1 VVMGK
6 VLLVKD
12 VPETVLRQA
21 KAGAALQGVSLK
33 VFVVE
38 ALKRAAIQAGAE
50 WQPAIVDESVRLAA
64 KAAGRKAAKK
74 QKPRPVYKA
83 PGEAHPTKEG

>member
-12 VPETVLRQA
+12 VPETVLRQT
-21 KAGAALQGVSLK
+21 KAGAALQGISLK
-33 VFVVE
+33 AFVIE
-38 ALKRAAIQAGAE
+38 ALKRAAFQAAAE
-50 WQPAIVDESVRLAA
+50 WRPAIVNESARPAT

-74 QKPRPVYKA
+74 QKPRPV
-83 PGEAHPTKEG
+83 

>member
-1 VVMGK
+1 MVMGK

-12 VPETVLRQA
+12 VAETVLRQA

-50 WQPAIVDESVRLAA
+50 WQRGLVAETAQLAA
-64 KAAGRKAAKK
+64 KPAGRKAAKK
-74 QKPRPVYKA
+74 QKPRPV
-83 PGEAHPTKEG
+83 

>member
-1 VVMGK
+1 MGK

-12 VPETVLRQA
+12 VPETVIRQA

-38 ALKRAAIQAGAE
+38 ALKRAAIQAGTE
-50 WQPAIVDESVRLAA
+50 WQPGFVAEPRQPAA
-64 KAAGRKAAKK
+64 KPAGRKAAKK
-74 QKPRPVYKA
+74 QKPRR
-83 PGEAHPTKEG
+83 